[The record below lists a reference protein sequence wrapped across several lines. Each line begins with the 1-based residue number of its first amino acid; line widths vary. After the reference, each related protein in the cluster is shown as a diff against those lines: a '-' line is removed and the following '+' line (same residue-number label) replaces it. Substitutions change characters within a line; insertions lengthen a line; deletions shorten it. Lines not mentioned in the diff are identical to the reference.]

1 MCLFAAAPAA
11 AAAGAGAATAAT
23 AATTA
28 MSASTALQIAGTAV
42 SFAGQQSQGRASQR
56 LADQGAESALKAY
69 EIQTGQAF
77 RRLVQER
84 MAAAQEISEVA
95 RQSRRAQSTATVSA
109 GEAGVGG
116 KSVDALL
123 DDFERQELFYAEDV
137 RTNLGF
143 TEANIQDQ
151 LESFRVGAQG
161 RIQGLQSRVIQRPS
175 FLGAALRIGGQ
186 VADYYAD
193 IPDPDAGAS
202 SGTNYTP
209 YVNPYT
215 GGSGSNQPV
224 F

>member
-1 MCLFAAAPAA
+1 MCDPV
-11 AAAGAGAATAAT
+11 
-23 AATTA
+23 
-28 MSASTALQIAGTAV
+28 TALQAAGTVV
-42 SFAGQQSQGRASQR
+42 SYSGQQRQARASQR
-56 LADQGAESALKAY
+56 AADQGTQRALENYK
-69 EIQTGQAF
+69 IQTGQAY
-77 RRLVQER
+77 RRLEQER

-116 KSVDALL
+116 KSVAALL
-123 DDFERQELFYAEDV
+123 DDFERQELFYAENV

-151 LESFRVGAQG
+151 LESIRIGTQG
-161 RIQGLQSRVIQRPS
+161 RIEDLQSRVIQRPS

-186 VADYYAD
+186 VADYYAG
-193 IPDPDAGAS
+193 IPNPDAGAS
-202 SGTNYTP
+202 GTP

-215 GGSGSNQPV
+215 GGAGSNQLV

>member
-11 AAAGAGAATAAT
+11 ATTAT

-42 SFAGQQSQGRASQR
+42 SFAGQQSQARASQR
-56 LADQGAESALKAY
+56 AADQGAQRALENYK
-69 EIQTGQAF
+69 IQTGQAY
-77 RRLVQER
+77 RRLGQER

-95 RQSRRAQSTATVSA
+95 RASRRAQSTATVSA

-151 LESFRVGAQG
+151 LESIRVGTQG
-161 RIQGLQSRVIQRPS
+161 RIEDLQSRVIQRPS

-193 IPDPDAGAS
+193 IPNPDAGAS
-202 SGTNYTP
+202 GTP

-215 GGSGSNQPV
+215 GGAGSNQLV